1 MSFSIVDGISY
12 KRHIWSNE
20 QNLPWHVLFVL
31 LHVVIQIVLYFDCSM
46 NRILAVQTL
55 TVADLFTSLSVS
67 KYDCCRFL

>member
-1 MSFSIVDGISY
+1 
-12 KRHIWSNE
+12 
-20 QNLPWHVLFVL
+20 VLFVL